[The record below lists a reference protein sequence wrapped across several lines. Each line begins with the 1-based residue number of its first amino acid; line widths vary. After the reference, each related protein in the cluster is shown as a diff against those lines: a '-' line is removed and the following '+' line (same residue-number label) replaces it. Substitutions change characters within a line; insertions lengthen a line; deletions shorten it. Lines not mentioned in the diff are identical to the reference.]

1 MYGYGLLGGR
11 VDGKRGAEA
20 RAAYDGH
27 RARRDALARAVRD
40 LGGRPVVSDAAY
52 ALPFAV
58 ADSPSAVRLAAVLED
73 RIAGAYADLV
83 RAAEGPRRKEAA
95 GALREAAVR
104 AARWRGGNVAFPG
117 LAERAAGADP
127 AATGPVE
134 AHAARTARADTKNR
148 KGNTRRM
155 GCEPPQRLVRA
166 LGEMYGDAAAADWLD
181 ALPALTEQALTAGDG
196 LTVERVAA
204 PGGRSSLVVLV
215 RRADG
220 TPAALKIAPPVAG
233 PGLERAALE
242 HWNGWGAVKPLDAPE
257 LDASGA
263 LLLERLHHEVSL
275 RSLPEAK
282 ALLEAAGTLRR
293 LWVEPPAGHAFESV
307 AGRTDRQSA
316 GMRAAAEAD
325 PELAPLVDAA
335 LAARAELVE
344 GSPELL
350 LLHGNFR
357 QSKVL
362 SGERAPW
369 LTVGPEPLVGER
381 AYDLARLVRDRVED
395 LIASPGGPVT
405 ARRRVK
411 RLAESLEVEQ
421 ARLHGWTLFRAV
433 ESGTRALAEGRR
445 QMGEI
450 NLEFAGWL

>member
-1 MYGYGLLGGR
+1 
-11 VDGKRGAEA
+11 
-20 RAAYDGH
+20 
-27 RARRDALARAVRD
+27 
-40 LGGRPVVSDAAY
+40 
-52 ALPFAV
+52 
-58 ADSPSAVRLAAVLED
+58 
-73 RIAGAYADLV
+73 
-83 RAAEGPRRKEAA
+83 
-95 GALREAAVR
+95 
-104 AARWRGGNVAFPG
+104 
-117 LAERAAGADP
+117 
-127 AATGPVE
+127 
-134 AHAARTARADTKNR
+134 
-148 KGNTRRM
+148 M
-155 GCEPPQRLVRA
+155 GFEPPQRLVRA
-166 LGEMYGDAAAADWLD
+166 LGEMYGDAAAVDWLD

-257 LDASGA
+257 LDASGP

-293 LWVEPPAGHAFESV
+293 LWVEPPTGHAFESV
-307 AGRTDRQSA
+307 AGWTDRQSA
-316 GMRAAAEAD
+316 GMRTAAEAD

-344 GSPELL
+344 GSPEIL

-445 QMGEI
+445 QMGEV